1 MLRVS
6 KMSKRGFTLLETMLS
21 VALLLIVSLVAYE
34 GFMTTMSVAADTALA
49 DRMSND
55 NQKQVYNDVSV
66 VTNGGGETGYNT
78 GTAIFVSGGGV
89 DSCYQVT
96 KVTGAAGASHFTG
109 TALMQDAQFTNTT
122 NRHGFYYT
130 ARCCDRH
137 NEPLKYYEVTD
148 GSGTKYVEGRCPYKD
163 ATGQCT
169 YKIRI
174 T

>member
-1 MLRVS
+1 MLRVNKKS
-6 KMSKRGFTLLETMLS
+6 RQGFTLLETMLS
-21 VALLLIVSLVAYE
+21 IALLLIVSLVAYE

-55 NQKQVYNDVSV
+55 NQKSVYNDVSEK
-66 VTNGGGETGYNT
+66 TNGGGEVGYNI

-96 KVTGAAGASHFTG
+96 TVTGAAGASHFTG
-109 TALMQDAQFTNTT
+109 TALMQDTAFTNTT

-130 ARCCDRH
+130 ARCCERH
-137 NEPLKYYEVTD
+137 GLPLKYFEVTD
-148 GSGTKYVEGRCPYKD
+148 PSGTKYVEGRCPYKD
-163 ATGQCT
+163 ATGECA